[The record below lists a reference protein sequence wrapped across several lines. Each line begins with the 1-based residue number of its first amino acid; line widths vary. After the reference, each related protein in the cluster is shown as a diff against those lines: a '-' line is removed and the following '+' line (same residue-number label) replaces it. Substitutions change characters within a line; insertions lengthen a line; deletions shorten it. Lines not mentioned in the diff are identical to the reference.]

1 MKELKLGDNI
11 FGRLIALNNRYIVIH
26 GLLNNARIERTYA
39 VEMNPYIMQ
48 EVRKKE
54 LEIDCRLNL
63 VRYDYDGYKV
73 VTN

>member
-11 FGRLIALNNRYIVIH
+11 FGKLIALNNRYIVIY
-26 GLLNNARIERTYA
+26 GQLNKSRIDRTYA
-39 VEMNPYIMQ
+39 VLMNPYIMR

-54 LEIDCRLNL
+54 LQIDCRLNL

-73 VTN
+73 VTI

>member
-26 GLLNNARIERTYA
+26 GKLNNARIERTYA
-39 VEMNPYIMQ
+39 VLMNPCIMR

-54 LEIDCRLNL
+54 IKIDQLLNL
-63 VRYDYDGYKV
+63 VRYDYDGYRV
-73 VTN
+73 VTI